1 MKHFYGKSG
10 EYQGHENSGEFFD
23 ANNHYAGT
31 RDVCGDRF
39 YGPNAEYLG
48 SKSEDGSLFN
58 ERNEYQGRVIDG
70 WVYDKNNSFLGIIQE
85 D

>member
-39 YGPNAEYLG
+39 YG
-48 SKSEDGSLFN
+48 
-58 ERNEYQGRVIDG
+58 RNEYQGRVIDG